1 MNNVPLQYRLSTT
14 IRGRLMSYFC
24 ILYRVVCNV
33 SNKTFI
39 VANIVVC
46 CWIVQGRPRDNYS
59 MWRGKH
65 SGCACVLSFTR
76 WRDIAL
82 CKSSQGSLTQQ
93 IYSEISLCR
102 KYRFKK
108 NHTNYYKCKTLWVC
122 FFSTYLRNGCTVL
135 NKTRNIHRSHRT
147 LFRYSWNTY
156 ITFIGYFLSGWYHA
170 SGDSDWCYLKLVIK

>member
-1 MNNVPLQYRLSTT
+1 M
-14 IRGRLMSYFC
+14 
-24 ILYRVVCNV
+24 
-33 SNKTFI
+33 
-39 VANIVVC
+39 VC
-46 CWIVQGRPRDNYS
+46 CWIVQERPRDNYS

-82 CKSSQGSLTQQ
+82 YKSSQGSLTQQ

-122 FFSTYLRNGCTVL
+122 FFPLISVTAVRFWIKLGIYIEVIWTFHEYLHNVL
-135 NKTRNIHRSHRT
+135 WLLYFTLHRL
-147 LFRYSWNTY
+147 LF
-156 ITFIGYFLSGWYHA
+156 SGWYHA
-170 SGDSDWCYLKLVIK
+170 SGDADWCYLKLVIK